1 MSTDTATRYQI
12 KMGHDMRFIN
22 EPAYQNLLRLLQ
34 KLLMINV
41 KGFYYGPSQNAYQQL
56 LSLPLNTTID
66 RIGQGDE
73 NWTNHLNT
81 DSESDLYNVFQ
92 ENLHPSIFKSDSKTN
107 FHHVDQS
114 KFFEIQNLN
123 EFHQILFPEASN
135 SPVTKAKVK
144 LSQIDKLL
152 TTTFNDFKQLITH
165 YAASHHQRL
174 QDIDDVYI
182 LHMSFYDYNPSL
194 NAAVTD
200 GKFTV
205 SFDPN
210 SLSFSHETYNSHVK
224 YEVQRADLVDQ
235 KLIPAT
241 DASPV
246 LVETIKAA
254 FSQKLAHLPKAQQD
268 WLDRVLIQSLTEY
281 LEEFPETDISDTS
294 DADETLNSF
303 FHIVC
308 LRFMQHPIN
317 QKIIDQKM
325 NRWDNLFQTV
335 MQPNLHQD
343 KSLLTVVPKLFD
355 QLIIAS
361 SPLNPETN

>member
-22 EPAYQNLLRLLQ
+22 EPAYQNLIRLLQ

-41 KGFYYGPSQNAYQQL
+41 KGSYYGPSQNAYQQL
-56 LSLPLNTTID
+56 LSLPLNATID

-73 NWTNHLNT
+73 NWSNHLNT
-81 DSESDLYNVFQ
+81 ESEIDLYNVFQ
-92 ENLHPSIFKSDSKTN
+92 EDLHPSIFKSDSKTN
-107 FHHVDQS
+107 FHHVEKS
-114 KFFEIQNLN
+114 KFFEIQNIN
-123 EFHQILFPEASN
+123 EFYQILFPEASN
-135 SPVTKAKVK
+135 NITIKTK
-144 LSQIDKLL
+144 LSQIDDLL
-152 TTTFNDFKQLITH
+152 TTTFNDFKQLMTH
-165 YAASHHQRL
+165 YADSQHQRL

-182 LHMSFYDYNPSL
+182 LHMSFYDYTPSW
-194 NAAVTD
+194 NTAITD

-210 SLSFSHETYNSHVK
+210 NLLFLHETYDSHTE
-224 YEVQRADLVDQ
+224 YNIQRADLVDQ

-246 LVETIKAA
+246 LVEKIEAA
-254 FSQKLAHLPKAQQD
+254 FSQKLAHLPKIQQD
-268 WLDRVLIQSLTEY
+268 WLDKVLIQPLTEY

-294 DADETLNSF
+294 DANETLDSF
-303 FHIVC
+303 FDIVC

-317 QKIIDQKM
+317 QKM
-325 NRWDNLFQTV
+325 NQWDDLFHTV
-335 MQPNLHQD
+335 MQPHLHQD

-355 QLIIAS
+355 QLIITGS
-361 SPLNPETN
+361 SVNPETN